1 MKKTTKKVVS
11 LLTILS
17 FLLTLVPAAVFA
29 ADTTPAKDASFV
41 EVEDSTVDVGGSTE
55 VRVGLKAAAGADATV
70 AGYDIVVWAGSTT
83 SANDTVEFTGAEK
96 ANDNITGVYKITEVK
111 DGLNAVKAKFNKS
124 GSYQLNAAIVP
135 TDKLAGLEKVSDLA
149 QYRISTNEAAK
160 VTVESSNVIKAFAV
174 YNDNGALLAEFNA
187 DESVS
192 NKEITV
198 NANGLTPTKLVV
210 KAWKDKEKTIA
221 ADRNTEVRFDTN
233 SANLKLNTT
242 SEKISYKGEAE
253 VKLTGDVYGT
263 YKLYIAVG
271 DVEGTLN
278 KVIVSESVASTIE
291 TSKTAAKAFAWDAD
305 FRTKGMEDFVQF
317 IVKDIN
323 GNVIQDTPA
332 DEPAFVKQNSDTP
345 YVKVLDKPSN
355 MKVDDKDFYLK
366 KVDGKDYFTLVAN
379 KELKVGKY
387 TVQVA
392 LKNGKKAVASFEI
405 AKFGTAKELKID
417 YNTETVQLGDKN
429 VKAPDIVFVD
439 ENGVQKKAAKRV
451 SLGYAGYAVEDF
463 KTEDGSFKVKGD
475 EKYLGS
481 KIVVTAVAEREGL
494 VAKANLT
501 VAQDGRSMKFAS
513 NKGVVGANNKVDFQL
528 VDGDGKTVS
537 LGGNYENS
545 AVVIEKVSDDT
556 AKVSASVTAYG
567 DLKEKG
573 IGTLSLTSDKPV
585 TADIAVYVSNQY
597 GKFYAGNLT
606 YTFGKDVSNV
616 GRAVVMTIGSKDV
629 IVDNNVVAIDTAA
642 IIKNE
647 RTFVPF
653 RALAEAFGAK
663 VDWNE
668 KDKTVTTELDGKKI
682 VMTVDKKEY
691 KVNDKEMT
699 MDVAPYI
706 NGDSRTMIPVRFAAE
721 GLGFTVTPTYN
732 TDGTTASV
740 VFIK

>member
-29 ADTTPAKDASFV
+29 ADVTPAKDASFV

-70 AGYDIVVWAGSTT
+70 AGYDIVVWAGSTA
-83 SANDTVEFTGAEK
+83 SANDTVEFTDVEK
-96 ANDNITGVYKITEVK
+96 ANDNIKGVYKIKEAK
-111 DGLNAVKAKFNKS
+111 DGLNAVNAKFNKS

-135 TDKLAGLEKVSDLA
+135 TDKLADLEKVSDLA

-187 DESVS
+187 DKSVS
-192 NKEITV
+192 SKEISV
-198 NANGLTPTKLVV
+198 HANGLTPTKLVV
-210 KAWKDKEKTIA
+210 KAWKDTDKTLA

-263 YKLYIAVG
+263 YKLYITVG
-271 DVEGTLN
+271 DVEGTLD
-278 KVIVSESVASTIE
+278 KVTVSESVASTIE
-291 TSKTAAKAFAWDAD
+291 TSKAAAKAFAWDAD
-305 FRTKGMEDFVQF
+305 FRTNGMEDFVQF

-323 GNVIQDTPA
+323 GNVIQGTPA

-366 KVDGKDYFTLVAN
+366 KVAGKDYFTLVAN

-417 YNTETVQLGDKN
+417 YNTETVQLGDDS

-451 SLGYAGYAVEDF
+451 SLGYAGYAIYDF

-481 KIVVTAVAEREGL
+481 KIIVTAVAEREGL
-494 VAKANLT
+494 VAKAELT

-513 NKGVVGANNKVDFQL
+513 NKGLVGANNKVDFQL

-537 LGGNYENS
+537 LGGDYKDS
-545 AVVIEKVSDDT
+545 SVVIEKVSDET
-556 AKVSASVTAYG
+556 AKVSASVTAHG

-585 TADIAVYVSNQY
+585 TADIAVYVSNEY
-597 GKFYAGNLT
+597 GKFYAGNLK
-606 YTFGKDVSNV
+606 YTFGKDTSNV
-616 GRAVVMTIGSKDV
+616 DRAVVMTIGSKDV
-629 IVDNNVVAIDTAA
+629 IVDNKVVAIDTAA
-642 IIKNE
+642 IINNS

-653 RALAEAFGAK
+653 RALAESFGAK

-706 NGDSRTMIPVRFAAE
+706 ANDRTMIPVRFAAE